1 MKTCQNCGAEM
12 EQDALFC
19 RECGTRFL
27 ENHLECGT
35 ALTEHS
41 VNQSGKPLSYIDKIL
56 DNHKKCVKNNVGK
69 NIETTFGFQI
79 IGKAMFEI
87 KLTTNAENRNKLAL
101 SFKDSKRAEKQA
113 FERFKKHELFV
124 LFTAELSQM
133 DGYSGYIELGNF
145 DNVVNVVSKIAL
157 DVFNYKEGDS
167 RCRVFYVK
175 QIEGQHYEMYV
186 MKDGSFVREKGC
198 LGIIIAVIALG
209 ATLMSL

>member
-19 RECGTRFL
+19 RECGTRFS
-27 ENHLECGT
+27 ENHLERGT

-41 VNQSGKPLSYIDKIL
+41 VNLSGKPLSYIDKIL
-56 DNHKKCVKNNVGK
+56 DNHKKCVKNNIGK

-87 KLTTNAENRNKLAL
+87 KLTTNAENRNKLVL

-113 FERFKKHELFV
+113 FERFKEHELFV

-133 DGYSGYIELGNF
+133 DGYSGYIELDNF

-167 RCRVFYVK
+167 RCCVFYVK
-175 QIEGQHYEMYV
+175 KVEGQHYEMYV

-198 LGIIIAVIALG
+198 LGLIIAVIALG